1 MNYLEKIY
9 NILMEQGDIS
19 KAKKPTGF
27 SGPQL
32 GGQRVHPGTMSPVR
46 QRINPTTGKREIV
59 PLVRRKTPPS
69 TEPINPKRLR
79 KD

>member
-1 MNYLEKIY
+1 MNSYDRIY

-46 QRINPTTGKREIV
+46 QRINPTTGKRERV
-59 PLVRRKTPPS
+59 PLVRGKTPP
-69 TEPINPKRLR
+69 TPTRPDPKSLG
-79 KD
+79 

>member
-1 MNYLEKIY
+1 MNSYERIY
-9 NILMEQGDIS
+9 NVLMEQGDIS

-46 QRINPTTGKREIV
+46 QRVNPATGRRERV
-59 PLVRRKTPPS
+59 PLVRGKTPP
-69 TEPINPKRLR
+69 TPPRPDPKSLG
-79 KD
+79 